1 MKHQPVDAIAVKRR
15 CREGRQIGCALMMAH
30 ASFPLALAIGIACAR
45 PSPPGYRLP
54 CVTST
59 HCHPTLLHQ
68 CTVATTIT
76 RRTGPPLPSIQP
88 PSLPPRPPS
97 RSRSLPPIEAPF
109 RLVSGLLALQF
120 PTSGHGF
127 YGRGPLSRV
136 GLPRA
141 SCARGINDAAV
152 HEMAYPSRI
161 VVYSYGWRI
170 SDSNGTE
177 TRKHE
182 QTNLENICISAC
194 GRFAVRG

>member
-1 MKHQPVDAIAVKRR
+1 MQRRTPDRLRINDGSCFLSFGFGNWHRLRSPFPSWLVATASRASLQPTVT
-15 CREGRQIGCALMMAH
+15 
-30 ASFPLALAIGIACAR
+30 
-45 PSPPGYRLP
+45 LP
-54 CVTST
+54 Y
-59 HCHPTLLHQ
+59 

-152 HEMAYPSRI
+152 HEMAYPSRV

-182 QTNLENICISAC
+182 QTNLGNICISAC
-194 GRFAVRG
+194 GRFAARS

>member
-1 MKHQPVDAIAVKRR
+1 MLPFLWQ
-15 CREGRQIGCALMMAH
+15 
-30 ASFPLALAIGIACAR
+30 LAIGIACAR

-59 HCHPTLLHQ
+59 HCHPTLLH
-68 CTVATTIT
+68 
-76 RRTGPPLPSIQP
+76 RRHHHNSTHGPSTAPLLSIQP

-161 VVYSYGWRI
+161 VVW
-170 SDSNGTE
+170 
-177 TRKHE
+177 
-182 QTNLENICISAC
+182 LENI
-194 GRFAVRG
+194 GFERN